1 MQVGD
6 QVSGYVIDE
15 TGKDVLVTGAFQF
28 RTDDPE
34 ETIQDIVVKT
44 ADGKIVYID
53 EQDVVR

>member
-6 QVSGYVIDE
+6 TVSGYVLDE
-15 TGKDVLVTGAFQF
+15 RGEEVLVTGAFQF

-34 ETIQDIVVKT
+34 EMIQDIVVKT

-53 EQDVVR
+53 EQCVVR